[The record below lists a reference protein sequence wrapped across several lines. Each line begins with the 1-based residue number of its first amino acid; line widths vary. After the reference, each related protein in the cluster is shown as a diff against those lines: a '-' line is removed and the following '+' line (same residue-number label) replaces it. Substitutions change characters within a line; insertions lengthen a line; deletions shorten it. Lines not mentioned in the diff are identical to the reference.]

1 MLNFGNA
8 DRERNAADRSAPI
21 VVIAPDSFKGS
32 LDASA
37 VAAAMAEGIKRVR
50 PDAQVRVCPMA
61 DGGEGT
67 LNAVAGAGA
76 RLLTIDVQGAA
87 GAQRSAAVGL
97 LPDGSALIESAEIVG
112 LTDPAGTSVPVLER
126 STTGVGEAI
135 RHVLDLGVT
144 TIYLALGGSST
155 NDGGAGL
162 LVALGARLLDAEGNE
177 VRPVP
182 AQLSRVATVD
192 IGRLDERLRHAVL
205 IGMSDVKSP
214 LTGRTGATYI
224 FGPQKGVTPEQLE
237 TTDQCLARFADA
249 VERAF
254 DRTAREQPGAGAA
267 GGLGFALY
275 MLGANLEP
283 GGEVVARKIGLDRAL
298 QGADWLLTGEG
309 RSDGQTLSGKAPFI
323 AARLAQAA
331 SVPATLLSGSVD
343 PFSLVDLNGHFHGC
357 FSIAPG
363 PIALEDAMQNTAA
376 YLANQAEQLARLMLA

>member
-1 MLNFGNA
+1 MLNRNKQ
-8 DRERNAADRSAPI
+8 DRTSDRIAPI

-32 LDASA
+32 LDARA
-37 VAAAMAEGIKRVR
+37 VAAAMANGIKRAC
-50 PDAQVRVCPMA
+50 PAAQVRVCPMA

-67 LNAVAGAGA
+67 LSAVAGVGG
-76 RLLTIDVQGAA
+76 RLITIDVQGA
-87 GAQRSAAVGL
+87 GGTPGSAAIGL

-126 STTGVGEAI
+126 STIGVGEAI
-135 RHVLDLGVT
+135 RHVLDLGVK

-162 LVALGARLLDAEGNE
+162 LVALGARLRDAQGNE

-182 AQLSRVATVD
+182 AQLPKVVTVD
-192 IGRLDERLRHAVL
+192 ISGLDKRLKDVAL

-214 LTGRTGATYI
+214 LAGPQGATTI
-224 FGPQKGVTPEQLE
+224 FGPQKGVRPDQLE
-237 TTDQCLARFADA
+237 TIDQSLVTFADA

-254 DRTAREQPGAGAA
+254 DRAAREHPGAGAA

-275 MLGANLEP
+275 MLGAHLEP
-283 GGEVVARKIGLDRAL
+283 GGEVVARKVGLDRAL

-309 RSDGQTLSGKAPFI
+309 RSDGQTLSGKAPFVASKLAN
-323 AARLAQAA
+323 AAG
-331 SVPATLLSGSVD
+331 VPATLLSGSIN
-343 PFSLVDLNGHFHGC
+343 PHSLGDLSGHFHGC
-357 FSIAPG
+357 FSIVPG

-376 YLANQAEQLARLMLA
+376 YLTNQAEQIARLMLA

>member
-1 MLNFGNA
+1 MTMLK
-8 DRERNAADRSAPI
+8 RNKQDRSFDRIAPI

-32 LDASA
+32 LDAPA
-37 VAAAMAEGIKRVR
+37 VAAAMSDGIKRVC
-50 PDAQVRVCPMA
+50 PEAQIRICPMA

-67 LNAVAGAGA
+67 LSAVAGVGG
-76 RLLTIDVQGAA
+76 RLIAIDVQGAA
-87 GAQRSAAVGL
+87 GTIRSAAIAL

-112 LTDPAGTSVPVLER
+112 LTDASGTSVTVLER

-135 RHVLDLGVT
+135 RQVLDLGVK

-162 LVALGARLLDAEGNE
+162 LVALGARLLDAQGNE

-182 AQLSRVATVD
+182 AQLPQVVTIDIRGLDKRLGDVA
-192 IGRLDERLRHAVL
+192 L

-214 LTGRTGATYI
+214 LTGPNGATYI
-224 FGPQKGVTPEQLE
+224 FGPQKGVEPDQLE
-237 TTDQCLARFADA
+237 AIDRSLVTFADA

-254 DRTAREQPGAGAA
+254 NRTVREEPGAGAA

-275 MLGANLEP
+275 ILGAHLEP
-283 GGEVVARKIGLDRAL
+283 GGEVVARKVGLDRAL

-309 RSDGQTLSGKAPFI
+309 RSDGQTLSGKAPFVASKLAD
-323 AARLAQAA
+323 AAGI
-331 SVPATLLSGSVD
+331 PTTLLSGSID
-343 PFSLVDLNGHFHGC
+343 PHSLSDLSGHFHGC
-357 FSIAPG
+357 FSIVPG

-376 YLANQAEQLARLMLA
+376 YLTNQTEQIARLMLA